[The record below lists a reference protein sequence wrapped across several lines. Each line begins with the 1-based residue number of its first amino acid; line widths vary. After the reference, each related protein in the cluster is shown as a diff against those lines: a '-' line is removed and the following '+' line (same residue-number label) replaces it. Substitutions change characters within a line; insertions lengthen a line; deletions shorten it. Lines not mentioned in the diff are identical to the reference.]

1 MNYDV
6 EINGI
11 AVHAEYSED
20 NINNIFIPML
30 KRMKQ
35 MQEQKKSRILVML
48 AAPPGAGKS
57 TLLSFLQHLSM
68 TVPGLNPVT
77 VIGMDGFH
85 RYQDYLLS
93 HTLMRDGKE
102 YKMVDVK
109 GTPETFD
116 LNLFIERVKRVAA
129 GEICGWPAY
138 NRMTHN
144 PEEDAVTVNG
154 DIVILEGNYLLLE
167 RPGWSELQQYAD
179 LTIRITADE
188 KMLRK
193 RLLDRKIKS
202 GTEPDKAAQFVDFSD
217 MYNVRICLN
226 ESYKADIELN
236 VLNDGSY
243 EQSN

>member
-1 MNYDV
+1 MTYDV

-30 KRMKQ
+30 KKMKQ
-35 MQEQKKSRILVML
+35 MQEQKKKRILVML
-48 AAPPGAGKS
+48 SAPPGAGKS

-68 TVPGLNPVT
+68 TEPGLSPVT

-129 GEICGWPAY
+129 GEICGWPVY

-167 RPGWSELQQYAD
+167 RPGWSKLQQYAD
-179 LTIRITADE
+179 LTIRVTADE

-217 MYNVRICLN
+217 MYNVHICLN
-226 ESYKADIELN
+226 ESCKADIELK
-236 VLNDGSY
+236 VMNDGSY

>member
-1 MNYDV
+1 MTYDV

-30 KRMKQ
+30 KK
-35 MQEQKKSRILVML
+35 MQQIQHQKKKRILVML
-48 AAPPGAGKS
+48 SAPPGAGKS

-68 TVPGLNPVT
+68 TDPVLSPVT

-116 LNLFIERVKRVAA
+116 LDLFIERVKRVAD

-179 LTIRITADE
+179 LTIHVTADTE
-188 KMLRK
+188 MLRG
-193 RLLDRKIKS
+193 RLIDRKIKS
-202 GTEPDKAAQFVDFSD
+202 GATPESAAQFVDFSD

-226 ESYKADIELN
+226 ESCNADIELK
-236 VLNDGSY
+236 VKDDGSY
-243 EQSN
+243 EQYN